1 MGEKNFGYLGTS
13 FQLSLLK
20 TIIEDKKFATNIVDV
35 IDSKYFDG
43 PYFRYIM
50 ELIKETYK
58 RYDQIPSY
66 ETIKQQIVS
75 ENNKDT
81 STKVHLD
88 TLKQIYEHKVDIPQN
103 VKDVSLNFC
112 KQQHLKKSLKDV
124 ENIMN
129 SGNFEDYHK
138 IESLILKSLQVGST
152 SEGVTDV
159 FDDILSTIEDET
171 RKPIPTGIK
180 GIDNLLNGGLGLGE
194 LGVVLAPTGTGKTT
208 LLTLFANTAFN
219 EGKNVLQIFF
229 EDSEVN
235 IKRKHYTIWS
245 GFSPAQ
251 QIFNIDQVVKSV
263 KEKHEKANNFLKL
276 LKLPSHGVTVSHI
289 KSIIRKIESEGNK
302 IDLVFIDYVDC
313 LSGETGDTGE
323 EWKGE
328 GAIMRLLESMATE
341 FNIAIWTATQGS
353 RQSISSEIVTAD
365 QMGGSIKKAQIAH
378 VVLSVAKTL
387 TQKENNLATLSLLKS
402 RIGKDGIV
410 FNNCLFNNEMLIID
424 TDAQEEGMTMF
435 GVEKEKEKERANRA
449 AELFKRRQERER
461 QANQQI

>member
-1 MGEKNFGYLGTS
+1 MGEKNFGYLGAS

-50 ELIKETYK
+50 ELVKEIYSK
-58 RYDQIPSY
+58 YGQIPSY
-66 ETIKQQIVS
+66 ETIKQHIMS
-75 ENNKDT
+75 ENKDT
-81 STKVHLD
+81 STKIHLD

-103 VKDVSLNFC
+103 VKDTSLNFC

-152 SEGVTDV
+152 SDGVTDV
-159 FDDILSTIEDET
+159 FDDVLSTLENQT
-171 RKPIPTGIK
+171 RHPMSTGIK
-180 GIDNLLNGGLGLGE
+180 GIDNLLKGGLGIGE
-194 LGVVLAPTGTGKTT
+194 LGMVLAPTGTGKTT

-229 EDSEVN
+229 EDSEIN

-245 GFSPAQ
+245 GFSPDQ
-251 QIFNIDQVVKSV
+251 QINNIQQVVNTV
-263 KEKHEKANNFLKL
+263 KEKHKNDKNFLKL
-276 LKLPSHGVTVSHI
+276 LKLPSFGVTVSYI
-289 KSIIRKIESEGNK
+289 KSIVRKIESEGNK
-302 IDLVFIDYVDC
+302 IDLLIIDYIDC
-313 LSGETGDTGE
+313 LSGENGENGE

-328 GAIMRLLESMATE
+328 GNIMRHLESMASE

-410 FNNCLFNNEMLIID
+410 FNNCLFNNELLIID
-424 TDAQEEGMTMF
+424 TDAQEDGMTMF
-435 GVEKEKEKERANRA
+435 GIEKEKEKERANRA
-449 AELFKRRQERER
+449 AELYKKRQERER
-461 QANQQI
+461 QANEQI